1 LIAAMKKE
9 PQEAQEAQKV
19 RKFCASCASCGSFF
33 LFCAAL
39 IALLLI
45 LSPFARAEDAPP
57 LDLRSIP
64 ISDWLNAGNH
74 AEVPWDI
81 RVRPPYLRIDQRL
94 EVSYSAR
101 ISSKDLNRSGDDHEL
116 FLVSRISSPE
126 GEWLNEP
133 RIVRHMLSGELANHL
148 DLQFLMRVVVQPGD
162 YVLWITL
169 YDRKTGKHNVAK
181 RRLRVSELRGDP
193 LPDLYR
199 RMPLV
204 EFPDISDSDKEDLG
218 FLTGQLN
225 LPVRNKH
232 PLQVEL
238 ISMLSPPEQWTGR
251 SRIVR
256 VHNDDTIGAL
266 SALSQLDLAEGSLSI
281 TGLDLVRRQVIFEQ
295 RELDNLQWTS
305 FVQAMKKAQSPDVST
320 KDLQESKNNGAFF
333 REILNRRI
341 TAPSSETEGMRVM
354 IVVTSAR
361 MFESGS
367 DLRPLQV
374 EGDCNCRVYYLR
386 FRLNV
391 NDVFDQLEK
400 LMKPLRP
407 RVFNLISPRDLRKAI
422 AQIVDDLAKF

>member
-1 LIAAMKKE
+1 MVKSWFTFTPIA
-9 PQEAQEAQKV
+9 
-19 RKFCASCASCGSFF
+19 F
-33 LFCAAL
+33 
-39 IALLLI
+39 LLI
-45 LSPFARAEDAPP
+45 LSSRALAEDYAP
-57 LDLRSIP
+57 LELRSIP

-74 AEVPWDI
+74 ADIPWDL
-81 RVRPPYLRIDQRL
+81 RVRQPYLRIDQRL

-101 ISSKDLNRSGDDHEL
+101 ISAKDLNRSGDDHEL
-116 FLVSRISSPE
+116 FLVSRVSSPE

-133 RIVRHMLSGELANHL
+133 KIVRHMLAGELPKHL
-148 DLQFLMRVVVQPGD
+148 ELQFFMRVVVQPGD
-162 YVLWITL
+162 YLLWITL

-181 RRLRVSELRGDP
+181 RRLQVSELRGDP
-193 LPDLYR
+193 LPELYR

-204 EFPDISDSDKEDLG
+204 EFPDITESEKEDIG
-218 FLTGQLN
+218 FVTGQLN

-251 SRIVR
+251 SRIMR
-256 VHNDDTIGAL
+256 AHNDDTLGAL

-295 RELDNLQWTS
+295 RQFDNVRWTS
-305 FVQAMKKAQSPDVST
+305 FVQAMKKAQSPDVSA

-333 REILNRRI
+333 REILNQRI
-341 TAPSSETEGMRVM
+341 TAPASETQGMRVV
-354 IVVTSAR
+354 IVVTSSR
-361 MFESGS
+361 LFESGS

-400 LMKPLRP
+400 LMRPLRP
-407 RVFNLISPRDLRKAI
+407 RVFNLITAQDLRKAI
-422 AQIVDDLAKF
+422 AQIIDELAKF